1 MRKSAFVGLMLAAA
15 TVLAA
20 QAPAPKA
27 TPPKAMRLYVLDCG
41 LLNISREGVERYHV
55 TTAEVGETRMP
66 VPCFLVAHPK
76 GTLMWDVGVIPDD
89 DVEKAAASG
98 ARYDVN
104 PTAAAVVTRTLRSQL
119 AAIGYRPADITY
131 VAISHAHKDHTA
143 NLNQFAGATW
153 LTPRAEREFMWKPN
167 NERVEPRFFS
177 ALEKSKWVPL
187 DKDEYDV
194 FGDGKAVI
202 KAAPGHTPGHQ
213 VLVLSLASLGKVMI
227 AGDLYHYP
235 PEREFHRAPPEN
247 EFNVQQSAASRAR
260 IEEYLKA
267 TKAAIW
273 IEHEWAANAK
283 LKKAPQYYE

>member
-1 MRKSAFVGLMLAAA
+1 MRRSAFVCLVLAVGAG
-15 TVLAA
+15 LAA
-20 QAPAPKA
+20 QAPKA

-104 PTAAAVVTRTLRSQL
+104 STAAAVVTRTLRSQL

-143 NLNQFAGATW
+143 NLNQFATATW
-153 LTPRAEREFMWKPN
+153 LTPPAEREFMWRPK

-177 ALEKSKWVPL
+177 ALEKSKWIPL

-194 FGDGKAVI
+194 FGDGKAII

-213 VLVLSLASLGKVMI
+213 VLVLNLASLGTLMI

-235 PEREFHRAPPEN
+235 AERGFRRAPPDN
-247 EFNVQQSAASRAR
+247 EFNVAQSAASRAT
-260 IEEYLKA
+260 IEQYLAA
-267 TKAAIW
+267 TKATIL
-273 IEHEWAANAK
+273 IEHEWAAIAK
-283 LKKAPQYYE
+283 LKKSPQYYE